1 VEKVKTYKI
10 MERKYIWIGI
20 SLIVIS
26 LGFVFMAFR
35 GLNWGIDFTGGNILH
50 FDLNQSYDLARARAI
65 LEKLDIKEFEAKKAG
80 DDQQELIIRT
90 VELSKDLQAKVQE
103 TLKQEWPETELVRAE
118 TIDAVIGKELQRQAI
133 IALILANIGMLIYIT
148 FRFELYSAIAAV
160 VALVHDVLVVISFYA
175 IFNVPVDSTFIAVI
189 LTIVG
194 YSINDTIVIFDRIRE
209 NLRVMNK
216 ASFDEVANL
225 SISQSLLRT
234 INTSMTTLL
243 TVAALY
249 FLGGETIKDFTLA
262 LLVGISTGTYSSIF
276 IASPLWSIFRGK
288 AQAAKA

>member
-1 VEKVKTYKI
+1 MKTYKI

-26 LGFVFMAFR
+26 LGFVLMAFR

-103 TLKQEWPETELVRAE
+103 ALRQEWPETELVRAE

-133 IALILANIGMLIYIT
+133 IALIIANIGKIG
-148 FRFELYSAIAAV
+148 RAHV
-160 VALVHDVLVVISFYA
+160 
-175 IFNVPVDSTFIAVI
+175 
-189 LTIVG
+189 
-194 YSINDTIVIFDRIRE
+194 
-209 NLRVMNK
+209 
-216 ASFDEVANL
+216 
-225 SISQSLLRT
+225 
-234 INTSMTTLL
+234 
-243 TVAALY
+243 
-249 FLGGETIKDFTLA
+249 
-262 LLVGISTGTYSSIF
+262 
-276 IASPLWSIFRGK
+276 
-288 AQAAKA
+288 

>member
-1 VEKVKTYKI
+1 MKTYKI

-103 TLKQEWPETELVRAE
+103 ALRQEWPETELVRAE

-133 IALILANIGMLIYIT
+133 IALIIANIGMLIYIT

-160 VALVHDVLVVISFYA
+160 IALVHDVLVVVSFYA

-189 LTIVG
+189 LTLVG

-225 SISQSLLRT
+225 SISQSLSRT
-234 INTSMTTLL
+234 INTSLTTLL
-243 TVAALY
+243 TITALY
-249 FLGGETIKDFTLA
+249 FLGGENIKDFTLA
-262 LLVGISTGTYSSIF
+262 LIVGISAGTYSSIF
-276 IASPLWSIFRGK
+276 IASPLWSILRGK
-288 AQAAKA
+288 TQAAKA